1 MCPTGREIAEAEQSK
16 RKYAGSLRHQPG
28 WMNGG
33 TVGCDERAQGRLF
46 KLVDRRKDK
55 DVERAMSQAFME
67 SQPVIGV
74 GLHDHTFE

>member
-1 MCPTGREIAEAEQSK
+1 MCPIWREIAGAEQSK
-16 RKYAGSLRHQPG
+16 RKYAGSLRPQPG

-33 TVGCDERAQGRLF
+33 TVGCDARAQGRLF
-46 KLVDRRKDK
+46 KLVDRRK

>member
-1 MCPTGREIAEAEQSK
+1 
-16 RKYAGSLRHQPG
+16 
-28 WMNGG
+28 MNGG
-33 TVGCDERAQGRLF
+33 TVGCDERAQGHLF
-46 KLVDRRKDK
+46 KLVDRRK